1 MTNTEPA
8 AAPHRPP
15 AQALVDFAISQ
26 SRAVFYISALEK
38 YEGEHGPDAPRH
50 FVSNNM
56 KDIIGYEQD
65 LFYDDREFGYS
76 LMHPDDLDSYMKML
90 AKLKETGKAYET
102 YRMRSASGDWLWF
115 RDEVRLLPRDGN
127 RPHECVGCMVEVT
140 AEKETELALRR
151 TQAFNHAIVEASQQ
165 GIVSVNVRGMI
176 VGFNPSAEALFGH
189 SLDAVLGKPV
199 ADLIVP
205 EHLRGRH
212 HDGFTRCVETGESSL
227 IGQKIET
234 EALHAD
240 GHLIPVELAFS
251 RIEIDGDTQFVAE
264 IRDISERVE
273 ADQRSQRAVQL
284 LQDAVDSLPHGFSV
298 LDKEGD
304 YAVCN
309 RAFAQIYG
317 LEPEQL
323 VGLNR
328 ADMIHLLTE
337 KVESVAGEA
346 IDGPES
352 LTEALTQTLGAP
364 VEVKLRS
371 GDWWQVTRQKTSD
384 GGIAAL
390 RSDIT
395 TLKAAEEAASNSNAF
410 ILSLMNACPLPFGM
424 TRLDDGFVIYESPA
438 SKHLFQRGL
447 DGKPAH
453 AISNFKSPRQREVYV
468 EILKRDGFVDDF
480 QIEAL
485 RADGSEFPAS
495 LTARLV
501 EFEGEEVIV
510 FATDDLTRQH
520 EIEAEMARQQEALYQ
535 SEKLSALGE
544 LLAGIAH
551 ELNNPLSVLV
561 GQALMLSE
569 TAVDAKTRER
579 AEKIGSAADR
589 CARIVKAFLAMARQ
603 QPTRS
608 AETEINELVEGALE
622 MTAYALRSSDVTVQ
636 LQLSDELPVIHG
648 DPDQLRQVLINLL
661 VNAQHALEEVE
672 GERKLKISTRYLKRS
687 REVVLKVK
695 DNGPG
700 VSVDMQRRIFE
711 PLFTTKEVGIGT
723 GIGLALCHR
732 IITSHGGR
740 IKVESSEEGGA
751 TFVVRFPVSVPG
763 IEDAEKSDVNLT
775 SAGQGKLLVVDDEV
789 DVGSLVAEILQ
800 RDGYDVSVATS
811 GEDALKLLGQEH
823 FDAVISDLRM
833 PGMDGRELHKRLAG
847 DRPDL
852 AIKLG
857 FMTGDTMSGRARD
870 FLEASGRPFIEKP
883 ISPAELRWLIETL
896 LGTGPETPS

>member
-1 MTNTEPA
+1 
-8 AAPHRPP
+8 
-15 AQALVDFAISQ
+15 
-26 SRAVFYISALEK
+26 
-38 YEGEHGPDAPRH
+38 
-50 FVSNNM
+50 M
-56 KDIIGYEQD
+56 KDIIGYDQD
-65 LFYDDREFGYS
+65 VFYADRAFGYS

-90 AKLKETGKAYET
+90 AKLKETGTAYET
-102 YRMRSASGDWLWF
+102 YRMRSASGGWLWF

-127 RPHECVGCMVEVT
+127 RPRECVGCMVEVT
-140 AEKETELALRR
+140 AEKETELALCR

-165 GIVSVNVRGMI
+165 GIVSVDVRGMI

-189 SLDAVLGKPV
+189 SLAAVLGKPV
-199 ADLIVP
+199 ADLIIP

-212 HDGFTRCVETGESSL
+212 HDGFTRCVETGESKL
-227 IGQKIET
+227 IGQKVET

-273 ADQRSQRAVQL
+273 ADRRSQTAVQL

-309 RAFAQIYG
+309 RAFAEIYG
-317 LEPEQL
+317 LKPEKL

-328 ADMIHLLTE
+328 EDMIHLLAD
-337 KVESVAGEA
+337 KVESVGGRVIENAEG
-346 IDGPES
+346 
-352 LTEALTQTLGAP
+352 LTQALTQTLGTP
-364 VEVKLRS
+364 VEVKLKS
-371 GDWWQVTRQKTSD
+371 GEWWQVTRQRTSD

-395 TLKAAEEAASNSNAF
+395 SLKAAEEAASTSNAF

-424 TRLDDGFVIYESPA
+424 TRLEDGFVIYESPA

-447 DGKPAH
+447 DGKA
-453 AISNFKSPRQREVYV
+453 AYATSNFKSSRQREVYV

-480 QIEAL
+480 QIEAA
-485 RADGSEFPAS
+485 RADGTEFLGS

-520 EIEAEMARQQEALYQ
+520 EIEAEMTRQQEALYQ

-569 TAVDAKTRER
+569 RPVDAKTKER

-622 MTAYALRSSDVTVQ
+622 MTAYSLRSSDIAVQ
-636 LQLSDELPVIHG
+636 LQLSDDLPVIHG

-661 VNAQHALEEVE
+661 VNAQHALEEVG
-672 GERKLKISTRYLKRS
+672 GERRLKVSTRYLKRS

-695 DNGPG
+695 DN
-700 VSVDMQRRIFE
+700 
-711 PLFTTKEVGIGT
+711 
-723 GIGLALCHR
+723 
-732 IITSHGGR
+732 
-740 IKVESSEEGGA
+740 
-751 TFVVRFPVSVPG
+751 
-763 IEDAEKSDVNLT
+763 
-775 SAGQGKLLVVDDEV
+775 
-789 DVGSLVAEILQ
+789 
-800 RDGYDVSVATS
+800 
-811 GEDALKLLGQEH
+811 
-823 FDAVISDLRM
+823 
-833 PGMDGRELHKRLAG
+833 
-847 DRPDL
+847 
-852 AIKLG
+852 
-857 FMTGDTMSGRARD
+857 
-870 FLEASGRPFIEKP
+870 
-883 ISPAELRWLIETL
+883 
-896 LGTGPETPS
+896 